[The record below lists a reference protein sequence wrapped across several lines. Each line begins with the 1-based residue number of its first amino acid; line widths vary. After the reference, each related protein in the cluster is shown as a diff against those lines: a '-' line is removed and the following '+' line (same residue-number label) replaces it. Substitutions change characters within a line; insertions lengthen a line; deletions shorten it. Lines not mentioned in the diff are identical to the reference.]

1 LEAAC
6 AVFCAQ
12 VNARPH
18 RVTRRPPVELLA
30 EEQARLHPLPAAP
43 YTLAF
48 GATRTVGV
56 QSPMVTFDHAQYWVP
71 HTLAGQVVWVRAHGE
86 QIIVVHVGPH
96 GPVEVARHARTSPGR
111 PRVEAAHFPPQ
122 PEGPLA
128 RTPRPRTPD
137 EAAFLALGDGAAL
150 WLTEAAAA
158 GTSRIRAK
166 MAHAVALAK
175 LGDPAKVN
183 WALGHAAVSGRFAE
197 ADLAAILAHQHTI
210 RAGASHQAGED
221 ASLAKGPPAGP
232 GSTRARRHPPKRV
245 RAGEPGRHPAPPP
258 LDAGLEAL
266 LRRMRLPHIRRVAP
280 EVLATAKA
288 QRWEPA
294 EVLRVLL
301 AEEVAGRDRSAL
313 ATRRAH
319 AGFPTGKTF
328 DAWDETASSIPA
340 PTQQALRTLEWVGRR
355 ENLVVCGPSG
365 TGKTFLL
372 EALGQTAVQAGMRV
386 AWFTLEALGVLVRC
400 HRADDT
406 VTKAVARILRAD
418 LIVVDDIGLLP
429 VSPDAAEGLYRLV
442 DAAYEKRSVAV
453 SSNLHP
459 AGFDELMPKTLT
471 TATVDRLLH
480 HAHLCQ
486 TSGESVRL
494 APATTGARAVPLR
507 RQP

>member
-1 LEAAC
+1 
-6 AVFCAQ
+6 VS
-12 VNARPH
+12 
-18 RVTRRPPVELLA
+18 PV
-30 EEQARLHPLPAAP
+30 
-43 YTLAF
+43 
-48 GATRTVGV
+48 AT
-56 QSPMVTFDHAQYWVP
+56 
-71 HTLAGQVVWVRAHGE
+71 
-86 QIIVVHVGPH
+86 
-96 GPVEVARHARTSPGR
+96 
-111 PRVEAAHFPPQ
+111 
-122 PEGPLA
+122 
-128 RTPRPRTPD
+128 
-137 EAAFLALGDGAAL
+137 
-150 WLTEAAAA
+150 
-158 GTSRIRAK
+158 
-166 MAHAVALAK
+166 
-175 LGDPAKVN
+175 
-183 WALGHAAVSGRFAE
+183 
-197 ADLAAILAHQHTI
+197 
-210 RAGASHQAGED
+210 
-221 ASLAKGPPAGP
+221 
-232 GSTRARRHPPKRV
+232 
-245 RAGEPGRHPAPPP
+245 PAPPP

-386 AWFTLEALGVLVRC
+386 AWFTLEALGVLVRR

-459 AGFDELMPKTLT
+459 AGFDELMPKTLA

-494 APATTGARAVPLR
+494 AQATTGAGVVPLR